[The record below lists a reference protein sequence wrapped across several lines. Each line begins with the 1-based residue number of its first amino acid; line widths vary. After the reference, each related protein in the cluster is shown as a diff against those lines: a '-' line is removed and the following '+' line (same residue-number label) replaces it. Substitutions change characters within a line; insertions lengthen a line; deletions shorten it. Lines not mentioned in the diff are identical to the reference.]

1 MNELNQNNNAFQQGA
16 EAEEGIKIK
25 DVIALCLKNWGWIA
39 LSVVLCLGA
48 GVFYLMK
55 TPPVYTRSASLLIKQ
70 DRKGRTTIGGEAS
83 AFADMGLFVSN
94 SNVYNELTAIQ
105 SPDIISVV
113 A

>member
-55 TPPVYTRSASLLIKQ
+55 TPPVYTRSASHQAGPQGQNDHRRRGQRIC
-70 DRKGRTTIGGEAS
+70 RYG
-83 AFADMGLFVSN
+83 AFCLQ
-94 SNVYNELTAIQ
+94 LKRLQ
-105 SPDIISVV
+105 
-113 A
+113 